1 MSFSVPIESLDAF
14 RDEVE
19 LLQNSCAAGE
29 FRPSEGSR
37 SSSSISTP
45 EDFDLVLSF
54 EPEVLLRVHRPSSD
68 SASSA
73 AAALTLSAP
82 AADGD
87 AVLRL
92 KSLIEGR
99 MDEEDFR
106 IAQFKIYDLFLFL
119 QNTIS
124 NQEIVLQASASST
137 DQECQSRPAGS
148 SAVLE
153 PRSSIPMAR
162 CIFWSHHL
170 KSTTKKKNI
179 RAWCSELRVWG
190 ITRPGYPAFL
200 LFEGME
206 DDVDEM
212 IRLVKDQNWHALS
225 LRAHV
230 KYTFRRPSDLPSDR
244 DTTEDLALLA
254 CRLAHGHASNNGTG
268 PSDAATTSSS
278 ISKTAMTAAGGA
290 TSGKLR
296 PGVEEV
302 EAISCLVQRLR
313 AAGVPELEYTE
324 ALNLRT

>member
-37 SSSSISTP
+37 SSSSISTS

-137 DQECQSRPAGS
+137 DQEY
-148 SAVLE
+148 
-153 PRSSIPMAR
+153 
-162 CIFWSHHL
+162 HL

-302 EAISCLVQRLR
+302 EAISDLVQRLR